1 MEKLLFEDE
10 VFQIRGAIFDVH
22 NEMGAGFLEAVYQE
36 CLGHEFDVRQIPFT
50 AYKSLSLSYKGRA
63 LNQIYRPDFVCF
75 DKIIVELKAVT
86 AITHEHR
93 AQLLNY
99 LKGTGLRLGML
110 VNFGIAAKAQIERVV
125 L

>member
-1 MEKLLFEDE
+1 MEKLLFEGE

-36 CLGHEFDVRQIPFT
+36 CLANEFDARQIPYRAFQPLKLT
-50 AYKSLSLSYKGRA
+50 YKGRA
-63 LNQIYRPDFVCF
+63 LNQSYRPDFVCF
-75 DKIIVELKAVT
+75 EKIIVELKAVT
-86 AITHEHR
+86 AISGEHR

-99 LKGTGLRLGML
+99 LKGTDLRLGLL
-110 VNFGIAAKAQIERVV
+110 VNFGVAAKVQIERVV